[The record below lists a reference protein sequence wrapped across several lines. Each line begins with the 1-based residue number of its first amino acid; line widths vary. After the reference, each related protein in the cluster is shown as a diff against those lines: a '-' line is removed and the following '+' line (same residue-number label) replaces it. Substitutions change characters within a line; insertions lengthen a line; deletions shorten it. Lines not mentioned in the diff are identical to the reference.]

1 MSELAFGLSIP
12 PSVLPGTDPVASA
25 RMAEDSFTIT
35 GPDIRQQAERLARD
49 VVPAVRLAAAC

>member
-25 RMAEDSFTIT
+25 RVAEDLGVEEI
-35 GPDIRQQAERLARD
+35 
-49 VVPAVRLAAAC
+49 PAVSVSVARR